1 MPRFRTLDDIRV
13 AGRRVLVRTDLNV
26 PMSAGRITDTMRIE
40 RTAPTIKE
48 LAEREGRVVVMS
60 HLGRPDGKRDEALS
74 LRPVAD
80 ALAQAIGRPVTFIGD
95 CIGDEAEAAVAALKD
110 GEVAL
115 LENLRFHA
123 GEEANDHMFV
133 VQLAALGD
141 LYVDDAFSCAH
152 RAHASTDGV
161 ARLMESAA
169 GYMMAAELAALGQAL
184 DSPSRPLAA
193 VVGGAK
199 ISTKLDVLVHLADRV
214 DTLIIGGAMANTF
227 LQAQGV
233 DIGRSLAEPAMVGT
247 ARDVIEAA
255 GGAGCDLVLPRDV
268 VVAGELAPGAASRV
282 VRLDGMGLDG
292 VGPEDMI
299 LDLGPATA
307 ADLEDRLAKTATV
320 VWNGPL
326 GAFEVPPFDA
336 ATNRVAAAAARL
348 TRDGR
353 LLSVAGGGD
362 TVAALTGAGAVDD
375 FSYVSTAGG
384 AFLEWLEG
392 RTLPGVEALSVG
404 L

>member
-26 PMSAGRITDTMRIE
+26 PMSEGRITDTMRIE
-40 RTAPTIKE
+40 RTAPTIRD

-60 HLGRPDGKRDEALS
+60 HLGRPDGKRDEGLS

-80 ALAQAIGRPVTFIGD
+80 ALAQAIGRPVTFIDD
-95 CIGDEAEAAVAALKD
+95 CIGDEVEAAVAALKD

-123 GEEANDHMFV
+123 GEEANDRMFV

-169 GYMMAAELAALGQAL
+169 GYLMAAELEALGQAL
-184 DSPSRPLAA
+184 ESPARPLAA

-199 ISTKLDVLVHLADRV
+199 ISTKLDVLVHLAKRV

-227 LQAQGV
+227 LQAQGIDV
-233 DIGRSLAEPAMVGT
+233 GRSLAEPAMAAT
-247 ARDVIEAA
+247 ARQVIEAA
-255 GGAGCDLVLPRDV
+255 GGAGCDLVLPTDV

-282 VRLDGMGLDG
+282 VGLDG
-292 VGPEDMI
+292 VGTEDMI
-299 LDLGPATA
+299 LDLGPASA
-307 ADLEDRLAKTATV
+307 ADLEERLAKTATV

-336 ATNRVAAAAARL
+336 ATNRVAVAAARL
-348 TRDGR
+348 TREGR

-362 TVAALTGAGAVDD
+362 TVAALTGAGAADD

-392 RTLPGVEALSVG
+392 RTLPGVDALSAN

>member
-26 PMSAGRITDTMRIE
+26 PLSEGRITDTTRID
-40 RTAPTIKE
+40 RTAPTIRD

-60 HLGRPDGKRDEALS
+60 HLGRPKGRRDAALS

-80 ALAQAIGRPVTFIGD
+80 ALAQAVSRPVTFIDD
-95 CIGDEAEAAVAALKD
+95 CVGEGVEAAVAELQD

-123 GEEANDHMFV
+123 GEEANDRMFV
-133 VQLAALGD
+133 DQLAALGD

-161 ARLMESAA
+161 PRLMESAA
-169 GYMMAAELAALGQAL
+169 GYLMAAELDALGRAL
-184 DSPSRPLAA
+184 DAPARPLAA

-199 ISTKLDVLVHLADRV
+199 ISTKLDVLVHLAGRV

-233 DIGRSLAEPAMVGT
+233 DVGRSLAEPAMAET
-247 ARDVIEAA
+247 ARQVMKAA
-255 GGAGCDLVLPRDV
+255 EGANCDIVLPIDV
-268 VVAGELAPGAASRV
+268 VVAAELAPGTASRV
-282 VRLDGMGLDG
+282 VGLDG
-292 VGPEDMI
+292 VGREDMI
-299 LDLGPATA
+299 LDIGPASA
-307 ADLEDRLAKTATV
+307 ADLEDRLTTTATV

-348 TRDGR
+348 TRDGH

-392 RTLPGVEALSVG
+392 RALPGVEVLSAG
-404 L
+404 M

>member
-1 MPRFRTLDDIRV
+1 MARFRTLDDIRV
-13 AGRRVLVRTDLNV
+13 AGRRVLLRADLNV
-26 PMSAGRITDTMRIE
+26 PMAEGRITDATRIE
-40 RTAPTIKE
+40 RTAPTIAE
-48 LAEREGRVVVMS
+48 LAAREGRVVVIS
-60 HLGRPDGKRDEALS
+60 HLGRPKGRRDPALS

-80 ALAQAIGRPVTFIGD
+80 ALAGATGRPVAFVDD
-95 CIGDEAEAAVAALKD
+95 CVGPAAEAAVAGLAD

-123 GEEANDHMFV
+123 GEEANERAFV
-133 VQLAALGD
+133 VRLAALGD

-152 RAHASTDGV
+152 RAHASIEGV

-169 GYMMAAELAALGQAL
+169 GRLMEAELEALGRAL
-184 DSPSRPLAA
+184 DDPARPLAA

-199 ISTKLDVLVHLADRV
+199 VSTKLDVLVHLAGQV
-214 DTLIIGGAMANTF
+214 DVLIVGGAMANTF
-227 LQAQGV
+227 LHARGV
-233 DIGRSLAEPAMVGT
+233 DVGRSLCEPEMAET
-247 ARDVIEAA
+247 ARRVMATATD
-255 GGAGCDLVLPRDV
+255 AGCDIVLPQDV
-268 VVAGELAPGAASRV
+268 VVAAEPAAGAANRV
-282 VRLDGMGLDG
+282 VGLDG
-292 VGPEDMI
+292 VGADDMI
-299 LDLGPATA
+299 LDLGPASA
-307 ADLEDRLAKTATV
+307 ADLEARLGSCATV

-348 TRDGR
+348 TKDGA

-362 TVAALTGAGAVDD
+362 TVAALTGAGVVDD

-392 RTLPGVEALSVG
+392 RVLPGVEVLAVG
-404 L
+404 D